1 MNYVELLALSNNQ
14 QKQIAKLKEECADY
28 INILRYCK
36 HNKAGQGVRI
46 NGVLWKWSDDV

>member
-1 MNYVELLALSNNQ
+1 MDYAKLLALSDNQ

-28 INILRYCK
+28 KTILLYCK